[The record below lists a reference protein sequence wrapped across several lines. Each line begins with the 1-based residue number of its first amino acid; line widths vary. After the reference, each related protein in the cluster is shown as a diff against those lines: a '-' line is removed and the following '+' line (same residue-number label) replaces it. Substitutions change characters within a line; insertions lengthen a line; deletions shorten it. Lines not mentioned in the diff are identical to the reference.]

1 LPAVAP
7 GLLKLIEEAF
17 VQQKN
22 WVFMFGGRF
31 VKEEER
37 RGDNSK
43 TMHIWT

>member
-22 WVFMFGGRF
+22 WVFIFGGRF

-37 RGDNSK
+37 GDNSK
-43 TMHIWT
+43 TMHVLT